1 MWLCNH
7 ISIQPLA
14 LCIFWCGAH
23 THTWNGNKKKTVNET
38 RNQSKKFYRRWNL
51 CGAMKNICFFLSLFE
66 YIMCLAECWTICY
79 SEWSSYIQLISEL
92 SQFKAL
98 KRRKIERHRARERDS
113 EYSSLTRETRWQCLC
128 LNKRYRRC
136 FGVKWRWTAQ
146 SDTEHFLQPI
156 YFLYKLHYSI
166 SATSFAYI
174 EQWNI

>member
-1 MWLCNH
+1 MVYFTLFLVRCKRSLFAEGNHSNPSHSNLRQPSSMEFEVFFFCCLHKNERNFVWLCNH

-98 KRRKIERHRARERDS
+98 KRRKIERHRARERQRVFIID
-113 EYSSLTRETRWQCLC
+113 ER
-128 LNKRYRRC
+128 N
-136 FGVKWRWTAQ
+136 
-146 SDTEHFLQPI
+146 
-156 YFLYKLHYSI
+156 
-166 SATSFAYI
+166 
-174 EQWNI
+174 